1 MWLSLL
7 QNMSSLV
14 FPCKVT
20 WLDITEY
27 VHVQN
32 VTYDCTWCASNSNIC
47 IFAGWS
53 RCNMAVTH
61 YVQINLCTLRYFLVS
76 WQINVFMFADT
87 KWLNCCHFS
96 TKRRS
101 AAHRL
106 SLLLSLIITIIF
118 VVVSRSKSI
127 CVQAYLISVKKEN
140 SHNEVQYATH
150 SLWWQILMFDVM
162 SEMEALKKILA
173 HVWIKKME
181 I

>member
-32 VTYDCTWCASNSNIC
+32 VTYNCTWCVSNSNITC

-53 RCNMAVTH
+53 RCNTAVTH

-96 TKRRS
+96 TKRR
-101 AAHRL
+101 L
-106 SLLLSLIITIIF
+106 SCSQIIIIIF
-118 VVVSRSKSI
+118 IVVSRSKSV
-127 CVQAYLISVKKEN
+127 CVEAYLISGKKEN
-140 SHNEVQYATH
+140 SHNQVQYATH
-150 SLWWQILMFDVM
+150 SLW
-162 SEMEALKKILA
+162 
-173 HVWIKKME
+173 
-181 I
+181 